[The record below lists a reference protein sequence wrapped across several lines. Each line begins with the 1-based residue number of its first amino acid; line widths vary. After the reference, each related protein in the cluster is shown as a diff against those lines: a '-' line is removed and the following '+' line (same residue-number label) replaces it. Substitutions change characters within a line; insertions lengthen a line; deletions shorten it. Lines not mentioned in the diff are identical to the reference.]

1 MLHRITRRIPYN
13 CIMILCPPSTAEI
26 QAATARG
33 QVLLRL
39 RGRGEIP
46 IKRWQQSGQSYSNDL
61 MKVHNRP
68 IGTDGCAL
76 TSFTMIADYLR
87 GLDYDPGQVNN
98 IVGDYACPFNYSLAG
113 KRCSLEL
120 DLNDSVHTYTTA
132 TLAPIVA
139 DSISNKKRHVM
150 IGMAKG
156 NDTHFVVA
164 YVYSGELIYIKDPAS
179 YNYPILQDYTN
190 QGYIINRVHSYCYEA
205 L

>member
-98 IVGDYACPFNYSLAG
+98 IVGDYACPFTYELAG
-113 KRCSLEL
+113 KRYSLEL
-120 DLNDSVHTYTTA
+120 DVEVWTNQTVAQTA
-132 TLAPIVA
+132 GYVA
-139 DSISNKKRHVM
+139 DAISTHQRPVM

-156 NDTHFVVA
+156 DNDTHFVVA
-164 YVYSGELIYIKDPAS
+164 YAYSGELVYIKDPAS
-179 YNYPILQDYTN
+179 YDYPTLQDYTN
-190 QGYIINRVHSYCYEA
+190 QGYVVNRIFTYKY
-205 L
+205 